1 MATQIQFRKG
11 TKIQHASFTGAN
23 AEVTVNTTDKTL
35 HVHDGST
42 VGGIEAARTD
52 LANVVGVTSLS
63 VSGITTVGSLSIDAN
78 EVISSARQLKNI
90 ASLDATTT
98 ATIES
103 AIAAAPNDF
112 TNLNVTGISTLG
124 NTVVGGATTQLIV
137 TGNARVTGIIT
148 VGTSSITLDGVN
160 NRIAV
165 GSGLT
170 ITESGITIGPTT
182 INSSGS
188 LSGTAGT
195 ITTFDSTSATITNG
209 TITNLTG
216 TAGTITT
223 FNSTNGT
230 ITNLTGI
237 AGTIT
242 NGTITNLT
250 GTAGTITTFNS
261 TNGTI
266 TNGTITNLTGTAGTV
281 TTFNST
287 VGSITNL
294 TSTNVNASGIVTATT
309 AIVGAAT
316 TINAT
321 GVNATG
327 IVTAAQFVTGASGS
341 AIGINTNTIS
351 GPATI
356 VIDPA
361 GVGDNTGAV
370 RIKGDLLVDGTQFIV
385 NSTTIELADFI
396 VGIAST
402 ATTDALAD
410 GAGIKIGPD
419 NTLTYDNSNTALKSS
434 ENLNLASGKTYKING
449 TDVLSATTLGN
460 AVVSSSLTSL
470 GTIASLVATNG
481 TITNLTGTAGTI
493 TNGTITN
500 LTGTAGTITNLT
512 STNGTITNLTGTA
525 GTITNLTSTNGT
537 ITNLTSTN
545 VNASGIV
552 TATTAIVGAGV
563 TIDSSG
569 INAGITSVTAGL
581 FFGQN
586 LDVGDAFVGIA
597 TIGFLNS
604 TDINT
609 IELNSTSATITNGT
623 ITNLTGTAGT
633 ITTFNNTDAT
643 ITNATITN
651 LTGTAGTI
659 TTFSSTN
666 GTITNLTGTAGT
678 ITTFNSTD
686 GTITNGTI
694 TNLTG
699 TAGTITTFDST
710 SATITNLTSTNTN
723 ASGISTVGSLS
734 IDANE
739 VISSARQLK
748 NIASLDATTTAT
760 IESAIAAGP
769 NNFTDLTI
777 TGFSTFT
784 NGPVVIGTATSTGT
798 ASQRLQVTGG
808 AYISGDVG
816 IGNTLPSFKAD
827 IAGDARITST
837 NKMRF
842 GGTTESTNFYIAYNS
857 TTNSLD
863 FVQG

>member
-195 ITTFDSTSATITNG
+195 ITTLDSTSATITNG

-216 TAGTITT
+216 TAATITT
-223 FNSTNGT
+223 FNS
-230 ITNLTGI
+230 
-237 AGTIT
+237 T

-250 GTAGTITTFNS
+250 GTAGTITTFNNTDATITNATITNLTGTAGTITTLNS

-351 GPATI
+351 GPAVIT
-356 VIDPA
+356 IDPA

-370 RIKGDLLVDGTQFIV
+370 RIKGDLLVDGEQFIV

-402 ATTDALAD
+402 ATTDTLAD

-419 NTLTYDNSNTALKSS
+419 NTLTYDHSNTALKSS

-470 GTIASLVATNG
+470 GTIASLVA
-481 TITNLTGTAGTI
+481 
-493 TNGTITN
+493 
-500 LTGTAGTITNLT
+500 
-512 STNGTITNLTGTA
+512 
-525 GTITNLTSTNGT
+525 TNGT

-597 TIGFLNS
+597 TIVFLNS
-604 TDINT
+604 TDG
-609 IELNSTSATITNGT
+609 TITNGT

-686 GTITNGTI
+686 GTITNGTITNLTGTAGTITTFDSTAGTITNGTI

>member
-195 ITTFDSTSATITNG
+195 ITTFD
-209 TITNLTG
+209 
-216 TAGTITT
+216 
-223 FNSTNGT
+223 
-230 ITNLTGI
+230 
-237 AGTIT
+237 
-242 NGTITNLT
+242 
-250 GTAGTITTFNS
+250 
-261 TNGTI
+261 
-266 TNGTITNLTGTAGTV
+266 
-281 TTFNST
+281 
-287 VGSITNL
+287 
-294 TSTNVNASGIVTATT
+294 
-309 AIVGAAT
+309 
-316 TINAT
+316 
-321 GVNATG
+321 
-327 IVTAAQFVTGASGS
+327 
-341 AIGINTNTIS
+341 
-351 GPATI
+351 
-356 VIDPA
+356 
-361 GVGDNTGAV
+361 
-370 RIKGDLLVDGTQFIV
+370 
-385 NSTTIELADFI
+385 
-396 VGIAST
+396 
-402 ATTDALAD
+402 
-410 GAGIKIGPD
+410 
-419 NTLTYDNSNTALKSS
+419 
-434 ENLNLASGKTYKING
+434 
-449 TDVLSATTLGN
+449 
-460 AVVSSSLTSL
+460 
-470 GTIASLVATNG
+470 
-481 TITNLTGTAGTI
+481 
-493 TNGTITN
+493 
-500 LTGTAGTITNLT
+500 
-512 STNGTITNLTGTA
+512 
-525 GTITNLTSTNGT
+525 
-537 ITNLTSTN
+537 
-545 VNASGIV
+545 
-552 TATTAIVGAGV
+552 
-563 TIDSSG
+563 
-569 INAGITSVTAGL
+569 
-581 FFGQN
+581 
-586 LDVGDAFVGIA
+586 
-597 TIGFLNS
+597 
-604 TDINT
+604 
-609 IELNSTSATITNGT
+609 STSATITNGT

>member
-42 VGGIEAARTD
+42 AGGIEAARKD

-170 ITESGITIGPTT
+170 VTESGITIGPTT

-216 TAGTITT
+216 TAGTITN

-230 ITNLTGI
+230 ITNLTGTAGTI
-237 AGTIT
+237 TTFNSTNGTITNGTITNGTVTNLTGTAGTITTFDSTAGTIT

-250 GTAGTITTFNS
+250 GTAGTITTLNS

-481 TITNLTGTAGTI
+481 TITNLT
-493 TNGTITN
+493 
-500 LTGTAGTITNLT
+500 
-512 STNGTITNLTGTA
+512 
-525 GTITNLTSTNGT
+525 
-537 ITNLTSTN
+537 STN

-586 LDVGDAFVGIA
+586 LDVGDAVVGIA
-597 TIGFLNS
+597 TIFFLDS
-604 TDINT
+604 IDG
-609 IELNSTSATITNGT
+609 TITNGT
-623 ITNLTGTAGT
+623 IENLTGTAGT
-633 ITTFNNTDAT
+633 ITTFNSTNGT
-643 ITNATITN
+643 ITNGTITN

-678 ITTFNSTD
+678 ITTFN
-686 GTITNGTI
+686 
-694 TNLTG
+694 
-699 TAGTITTFDST
+699 ST

-808 AYISGDVG
+808 AYVSGSVG
-816 IGNTLPSFKAD
+816 IGTASPAFTAD

-842 GGTTESTNFYIAYNS
+842 GGTAGTTNFYIAYNS

>member
-195 ITTFDSTSATITNG
+195 ITTLDSTSATITNG

-216 TAGTITT
+216 TAATITT
-223 FNSTNGT
+223 FNS
-230 ITNLTGI
+230 
-237 AGTIT
+237 T

-250 GTAGTITTFNS
+250 GTAGTITTFNNTDATITNATITNLTGTAGTITTFSSTNGTITNLTGTAGTITTLNS

-351 GPATI
+351 GPAVIT
-356 VIDPA
+356 IDPA

-370 RIKGDLLVDGTQFIV
+370 RIKGDLLVDGEQFIV

-402 ATTDALAD
+402 ATTDTLAD

-419 NTLTYDNSNTALKSS
+419 NTLTYDHSNTALKSS

-470 GTIASLVATNG
+470 GTIASLVA
-481 TITNLTGTAGTI
+481 
-493 TNGTITN
+493 
-500 LTGTAGTITNLT
+500 
-512 STNGTITNLTGTA
+512 
-525 GTITNLTSTNGT
+525 TNGT

-597 TIGFLNS
+597 TIVFLNS
-604 TDINT
+604 TDG
-609 IELNSTSATITNGT
+609 TITNGT

>member
-11 TKIQHASFTGAN
+11 TRTQHASFTGAN

-42 VGGIEAARTD
+42 AGGIEAARKD

-63 VSGITTVGSLSIDAN
+63 VSGITTVGSLSIGAN

-188 LSGTAGT
+188 LSGTSGT

-216 TAGTITT
+216 T
-223 FNSTNGT
+223 
-230 ITNLTGI
+230 

-266 TNGTITNLTGTAGTV
+266 TNGTITNLTGTAGTI

-287 VGSITNL
+287 
-294 TSTNVNASGIVTATT
+294 
-309 AIVGAAT
+309 
-316 TINAT
+316 
-321 GVNATG
+321 
-327 IVTAAQFVTGASGS
+327 
-341 AIGINTNTIS
+341 
-351 GPATI
+351 
-356 VIDPA
+356 D
-361 GVGDNTGAV
+361 
-370 RIKGDLLVDGTQFIV
+370 
-385 NSTTIELADFI
+385 
-396 VGIAST
+396 
-402 ATTDALAD
+402 
-410 GAGIKIGPD
+410 
-419 NTLTYDNSNTALKSS
+419 
-434 ENLNLASGKTYKING
+434 
-449 TDVLSATTLGN
+449 
-460 AVVSSSLTSL
+460 
-470 GTIASLVATNG
+470 
-481 TITNLTGTAGTI
+481 
-493 TNGTITN
+493 
-500 LTGTAGTITNLT
+500 
-512 STNGTITNLTGTA
+512 
-525 GTITNLTSTNGT
+525 
-537 ITNLTSTN
+537 
-545 VNASGIV
+545 
-552 TATTAIVGAGV
+552 
-563 TIDSSG
+563 
-569 INAGITSVTAGL
+569 
-581 FFGQN
+581 
-586 LDVGDAFVGIA
+586 
-597 TIGFLNS
+597 
-604 TDINT
+604 
-609 IELNSTSATITNGT
+609 
-623 ITNLTGTAGT
+623 
-633 ITTFNNTDAT
+633 
-643 ITNATITN
+643 
-651 LTGTAGTI
+651 
-659 TTFSSTN
+659 

-678 ITTFNSTD
+678 ITTFNSTV
-686 GTITNGTI
+686 GAI
-694 TNLTG
+694 TNL
-699 TAGTITTFDST
+699 A
-710 SATITNLTSTNTN
+710 STNIN
-723 ASGISTVGSLS
+723 ASGIGTVGSLS
-734 IDANE
+734 IGANE

-760 IESAIAAGP
+760 IESAIAAAP
-769 NNFTDLTI
+769 NTFTDLTV

-784 NGPVVIGTATSTGT
+784 NGPVVIGAATSTGT

-808 AYISGDVG
+808 AYVSGNLG
-816 IGNTLPSFKAD
+816 IGTASPAFAAD

-842 GGTTESTNFYIAYNS
+842 GGTAGTTNFYIQYNS

>member
-42 VGGIEAARTD
+42 AGGIEAARKD

-170 ITESGITIGPTT
+170 VTESGITIGPTT

-216 TAGTITT
+216 TAGTITN
-223 FNSTNGT
+223 FNS
-230 ITNLTGI
+230 
-237 AGTIT
+237 T

-250 GTAGTITTFNS
+250 GTAGTITTFNSTNGTITNGTITNGTVTNLTGTAGTITTLNS

-481 TITNLTGTAGTI
+481 TITNLT
-493 TNGTITN
+493 
-500 LTGTAGTITNLT
+500 
-512 STNGTITNLTGTA
+512 
-525 GTITNLTSTNGT
+525 
-537 ITNLTSTN
+537 STN

-586 LDVGDAFVGIA
+586 LDVGDAVVGIA
-597 TIGFLNS
+597 TIFFLDS
-604 TDINT
+604 IDG
-609 IELNSTSATITNGT
+609 TITNGT
-623 ITNLTGTAGT
+623 IENLTGTAGT
-633 ITTFNNTDAT
+633 ITTFNSTNGT
-643 ITNATITN
+643 ITNGTITN

-699 TAGTITTFDST
+699 TAGTITTFNST

-808 AYISGDVG
+808 AYVSGSVG
-816 IGNTLPSFKAD
+816 IGTASPAFTAD

-842 GGTTESTNFYIAYNS
+842 GGTAGTTNFYIAYNS